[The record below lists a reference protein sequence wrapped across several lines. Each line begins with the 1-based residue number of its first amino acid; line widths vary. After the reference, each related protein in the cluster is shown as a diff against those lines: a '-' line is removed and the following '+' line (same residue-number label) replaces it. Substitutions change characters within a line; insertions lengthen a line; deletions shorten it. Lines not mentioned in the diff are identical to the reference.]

1 MISLSLA
8 QQLKEAGLVWQTTPN
23 DFFGIPDRDLD
34 DQIFVL
40 SEIQAQTD
48 IFRGWPVVTFH
59 GASEWALDYI
69 LSHEVVWMP
78 REEQLRDAIFSY
90 LPAGHDA
97 SIQLHQN
104 GKGATLLLNTPNG
117 DNAFEGKNASEAYGL
132 ALLYVIQSY
141 SQSNQ
146 TN

>member
-8 QQLKEAGLVWQTTPN
+8 QRLKEAGLVWRTTPN
-23 DFFGIPDRDLD
+23 DFFGIPDRGLD

-48 IFRGWPVVTFH
+48 VFRGWPVVTFH

-78 REEQLRDAIFSY
+78 REEQLRDAIFEY
-90 LPAGHDA
+90 LPKRDDTL
-97 SIQLHQN
+97 IQLHQN
-104 GKGATLLLNTPNG
+104 GKGATLILNTPDGNHV
-117 DNAFEGKNASEAYGL
+117 FEGQSAPEAYGL
-132 ALLYVIQSY
+132 ALLHVL
-141 SQSNQ
+141 QSNS
-146 TN
+146 